1 MPLTEKRLFRIVAD
15 QYQFLF
21 ELGGGCREKNQR
33 HQIIR
38 TEPELSQFDIERLDG
53 EFPMCQVNM

>member
-33 HQIIR
+33 QRIR
-38 TEPELSQFDIERLDG
+38 TEPELSQFDIERLVG